1 MTQVAV
7 VGVGGWGKNLARNF
21 HQIPECSLK
30 YICDL
35 DRRKLEQLRMQLP
48 GVALMCAFD
57 DLLKD
62 PELQALIIATT
73 ASTHYAL
80 CEAALRAGKDVYVE
94 KPFVLSVA
102 EAEEL
107 IRIADQ
113 EGRILMV
120 GHLLEYHPVVRR
132 LKHLVDSKE
141 LGDIYYVYNQRVNL
155 GIVRGDENALWSFAP
170 HDISSILYLL
180 GKEPTD
186 VTARGQCYLRR
197 GIEDVVFLTL
207 NFGDHAMAHIHV
219 SWLDPHKVRKIT
231 IVGSKKMAV
240 FDDLENTEKLR
251 IYDKSAEHNT
261 DYNTF
266 AEYVT
271 LRFGD
276 ITIPHL
282 KIDEPL
288 RLECRHFLECVRE
301 RKQPLSDGHDGLR
314 VVKVLDAA
322 QRSLQNNGVPIPIG
336 PSSLLSSWNGKQ
348 IMLPHE
354 NSNNTK
360 GGSAHE

>member
-7 VGVGGWGKNLARNF
+7 VGVGGWGKNLARNYS
-21 HQIPECSLK
+21 QIPECVLK

-35 DRRKLEQLRMQLP
+35 DEKKLEQLRLQLP
-48 GVALMCAFD
+48 GVVLTTCFD
-57 DLLKD
+57 DLLAD
-62 PELQALIIATT
+62 PELQAIIIATT
-73 ASTHYAL
+73 ASTHYTL
-80 CEAALRAGKDVYVE
+80 CQAALRAGKDVYVE

-102 EAEEL
+102 QAEEL
-107 IRIADQ
+107 ICIAEQ

-120 GHLLEYHPVVRR
+120 GHLLEYHPVIHR
-132 LKHLVDSKE
+132 LKQLIESKE
-141 LGDIYYVYNQRVNL
+141 LGDVFYIYNQRVNL
-155 GIVRGDENALWSFAP
+155 GVVRGDENALWSFAP

-180 GKEPTD
+180 GKEPSD
-186 VTARGQCYLRR
+186 VTARGQSYLQR

-207 NFGDHAMAHIHV
+207 NFSDKSMAHVHV
-219 SWLDPHKVRKIT
+219 SWLDPHKIRKIT
-231 IVGSKKMAV
+231 VVGSKKMAV
-240 FDDLENTEKLR
+240 FDDLESTEKLR
-251 IYDKSAEHNT
+251 IYDKSAEQNT

-288 RLECRHFLECVRE
+288 RLECQHFLECVRE
-301 RKQPLSDGHDGLR
+301 RKQPQSDGRDGLR

-322 QRSLQNNGVPIPIG
+322 QRSLLKNGAPIPIEQTG
-336 PSSLLSSWNGKQ
+336 MTSSRFGNGTLLPQETPDLTQRRIVHG
-348 IMLPHE
+348 
-354 NSNNTK
+354 
-360 GGSAHE
+360 